1 LSRTGSGILSVFF
14 KYLKYRCRSGHKKG
28 RGIHS
33 PFVFELTSKVI
44 YNKDGVK
51 VIRNIPEFHKR
62 MLSSRQGLNIVDHG
76 AGSRVT
82 SDTTRKISSIAS
94 ASSITKKYGEVL
106 YRLSSWYAPETMM
119 ELGTGIGISTA
130 YLSAG
135 CPEALFYTAEGSVEK
150 IEFAKAQLKESGLGH
165 IHFIH
170 STFEDCLS
178 DILQKMKSHCL
189 IFIDGDHRYEP
200 TVNAVRQILENDILE
215 EVVIVLDDI
224 HWSHEMERA
233 WKELCE
239 DQRIDISVNLFFMG
253 FLIRRPGIEKQHFN
267 ITL

>member
-1 LSRTGSGILSVFF
+1 MSVFF
-14 KYLKYRCRSGHKKG
+14 KYLKYRWRSAHKKG

-33 PFVFELTSKVI
+33 PFVFELASKVI
-44 YNKDGVK
+44 YNKDGLK
-51 VIRNIPEFHKR
+51 IPGNLLKFHKR
-62 MLSSRQGLNIVDHG
+62 VLRSQQRINIVDHG

-82 SDTTRKISSIAS
+82 SDTTRKISSIAK

-106 YRLSSWYAPETMM
+106 YRLSSWYAPGTMM

-130 YLSAG
+130 YLSSG
-135 CPEALFYTAEGSVEK
+135 SPEANFYTVEGSNEK
-150 IEFAKAQLKESGLGH
+150 IEFAKSQLKESGFDH
-165 IHFIH
+165 INFTH
-170 STFEDCLS
+170 STFEDCFS
-178 DILQKMKSHCL
+178 DLLLKMKSHCL

-200 TVNAVRQILENDILE
+200 TVNTVRQILENDILE

-224 HWSHEMERA
+224 HWSNEMERA
-233 WKELCE
+233 WNELCK
-239 DQRIDISVNLFFMG
+239 DARIDISVNLFFMG